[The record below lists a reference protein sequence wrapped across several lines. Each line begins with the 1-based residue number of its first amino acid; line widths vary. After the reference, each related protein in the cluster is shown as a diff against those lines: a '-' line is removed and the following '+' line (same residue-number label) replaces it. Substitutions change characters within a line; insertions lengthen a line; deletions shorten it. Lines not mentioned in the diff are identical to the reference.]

1 MLSGFLGHF
10 SGGPFAGSFP
20 GSSSSRADNV
30 IETHE
35 YKGDFKSGESPRN
48 KSRVALKHDGSL
60 ARLMVGRCG

>member
-35 YKGDFKSGESPRN
+35 YKGDFKSGESPRET
-48 KSRVALKHDGSL
+48 KAAL
-60 ARLMVGRCG
+60 R